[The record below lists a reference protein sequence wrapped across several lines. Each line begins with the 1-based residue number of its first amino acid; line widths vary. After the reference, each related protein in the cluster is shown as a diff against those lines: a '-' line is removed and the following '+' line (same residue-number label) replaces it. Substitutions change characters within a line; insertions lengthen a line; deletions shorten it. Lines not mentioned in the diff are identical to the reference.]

1 MFKKYNKNVKIFCHV
16 IAFPTMISNKQTG
29 LYSTYPRK
37 TKFPERIIKRLAPL
51 LKDCNIFF
59 PISFTKVKV
68 FLTCLIVAVQLNRL
82 PIEQLQSEIFTKLIG
97 SLDQT
102 HLYKSILAQG
112 NMYVIFY
119 HHEKLLLENSNHVSK
134 EQFIKT
140 TS

>member
-1 MFKKYNKNVKIFCHV
+1 M
-16 IAFPTMISNKQTG
+16 
-29 LYSTYPRK
+29 
-37 TKFPERIIKRLAPL
+37 
-51 LKDCNIFF
+51 
-59 PISFTKVKV
+59 
-68 FLTCLIVAVQLNRL
+68 AVQLNRL

-112 NMYVIFY
+112 NMYVIVY

-134 EQFIKT
+134 EQFMKT